1 MSNYDTIIFYC
12 PICKEKNNVQVIHE
26 KAKKA
31 FFQSTNIPA
40 YIAVSIES
48 HWKLY
53 PNQKYQQKINC
64 EKCSKTL
71 VLGFG
76 DIPVRKYN
84 LTVKLDCSNDYTGM
98 EGWYEDQVPNTTDEE
113 YT

>member
-1 MSNYDTIIFYC
+1 MDYDTIIFYC

-26 KAKKA
+26 KAKNA

-40 YIAVSIES
+40 YVAVSIKS
-48 HWKLY
+48 
-53 PNQKYQQKINC
+53 QKINC

-71 VLGFG
+71 VLGYG
-76 DIPVRKYN
+76 DIPVRQYN

-98 EGWYEDQVPNTTDEE
+98 EG
-113 YT
+113 

>member
-1 MSNYDTIIFYC
+1 MSDYDTIIFYC

-40 YIAVSIES
+40 YVAVSIKS
-48 HWKLY
+48 
-53 PNQKYQQKINC
+53 QKINC

-98 EGWYEDQVPNTTDEE
+98 EGWYEDQVPNATDED
-113 YT
+113 YAI

>member
-1 MSNYDTIIFYC
+1 MDYDTIIFYC
-12 PICKEKNNVQVIHE
+12 PVCQEKNNVQVIHE

-40 YIAVSIES
+40 YVAVSIKS
-48 HWKLY
+48 
-53 PNQKYQQKINC
+53 QKINC

-98 EGWYEDQVPNTTDEE
+98 EGWYEDQVPNTTDED
-113 YT
+113 YAI

>member
-1 MSNYDTIIFYC
+1 MYDTIIFYC

-26 KAKKA
+26 KAKNA

-40 YIAVSIES
+40 YVAVSIKS
-48 HWKLY
+48 
-53 PNQKYQQKINC
+53 QKINC

-71 VLGFG
+71 VLGFE
-76 DIPVRKYN
+76 DIPIRQYN
-84 LTVKLDCSNDYTGM
+84 LIVKLDCSNDYTGM
-98 EGWYEDQVPNTTDEE
+98 EGWYEDQIPNTTDED

>member
-40 YIAVSIES
+40 YVAVSIKS
-48 HWKLY
+48 
-53 PNQKYQQKINC
+53 QKINC

-76 DIPVRKYN
+76 DIPVRQYN

-98 EGWYEDQVPNTTDEE
+98 EGWYEDQVPNATDED
-113 YT
+113 YAI

>member
-1 MSNYDTIIFYC
+1 MVYDTIIFYC

-40 YIAVSIES
+40 YVAVSIKS
-48 HWKLY
+48 
-53 PNQKYQQKINC
+53 QKINC

-98 EGWYEDQVPNTTDEE
+98 EGWYDDQVPNATDED
-113 YT
+113 YAI

>member
-40 YIAVSIES
+40 YVAVSIKS
-48 HWKLY
+48 
-53 PNQKYQQKINC
+53 QKINC

-71 VLGFG
+71 VLGFE
-76 DIPVRKYN
+76 DIPIRQYN
-84 LTVKLDCSNDYTGM
+84 LIVKLDCSNDYTGM
-98 EGWYEDQVPNTTDEE
+98 EGWYDEE
-113 YT
+113 YL

>member
-1 MSNYDTIIFYC
+1 MINYDTIIFYC

-40 YIAVSIES
+40 YVAVSIKS
-48 HWKLY
+48 
-53 PNQKYQQKINC
+53 QKINC

-76 DIPVRKYN
+76 DIPVRQYN
-84 LTVKLDCSNDYTGM
+84 LTVKIDCSNDYTGM
-98 EGWYEDQVPNTTDEE
+98 EGWYDDQIPKATDED
-113 YT
+113 YAI

>member
-1 MSNYDTIIFYC
+1 MSDYDTIIFYC

-40 YIAVSIES
+40 YVAVSIKS
-48 HWKLY
+48 
-53 PNQKYQQKINC
+53 QKINC

-76 DIPVRKYN
+76 DIPVRQYN

-98 EGWYEDQVPNTTDEE
+98 EGWYEDQVPNTTDED
-113 YT
+113 YAI

>member
-1 MSNYDTIIFYC
+1 MDYDIIIFYC
-12 PICKEKNNVQVIHE
+12 PVCQEKNNVQVIHE

-40 YIAVSIES
+40 YVAVSIKS
-48 HWKLY
+48 
-53 PNQKYQQKINC
+53 QKINC

-76 DIPVRKYN
+76 DIPVRQYN

-98 EGWYEDQVPNTTDEE
+98 EGWYEDQVPNATDED
-113 YT
+113 YAI

>member
-40 YIAVSIES
+40 YVAVSIKS
-48 HWKLY
+48 
-53 PNQKYQQKINC
+53 QKINC

-71 VLGFG
+71 VLGFA
-76 DIPVRKYN
+76 DIPVRQYN
-84 LTVKLDCSNDYTGM
+84 LIVKLDCSNDYTGM
-98 EGWYEDQVPNTTDEE
+98 EGWYDEE
-113 YT
+113 YL

>member
-40 YIAVSIES
+40 YVAVSIKS
-48 HWKLY
+48 
-53 PNQKYQQKINC
+53 QKINC

>member
-1 MSNYDTIIFYC
+1 MINYDTIIFYC

-40 YIAVSIES
+40 YVAVSIKS
-48 HWKLY
+48 
-53 PNQKYQQKINC
+53 QKINC
-64 EKCSKTL
+64 KKCSKTL
-71 VLGFG
+71 VLGFR
-76 DIPVRKYN
+76 DIPVRQYN

-98 EGWYEDQVPNTTDEE
+98 EGWYEDQVPNTTDED

>member
-1 MSNYDTIIFYC
+1 MSDYDTIIFYC

-40 YIAVSIES
+40 YVAVSIKS
-48 HWKLY
+48 
-53 PNQKYQQKINC
+53 QKINC
-64 EKCSKTL
+64 KKCSKTL
-71 VLGFG
+71 VLGFE
-76 DIPVRKYN
+76 DIPIRQYN
-84 LTVKLDCSNDYTGM
+84 LIVKLDCSNDYTGM
-98 EGWYEDQVPNTTDEE
+98 EGWYDDQIPKATDEE

>member
-1 MSNYDTIIFYC
+1 MDYDTIIFYC
-12 PICKEKNNVQVIHE
+12 PVCREKNNVQVIHE
-26 KAKKA
+26 KAKNA

-40 YIAVSIES
+40 YVAVSIKS
-48 HWKLY
+48 
-53 PNQKYQQKINC
+53 QKINC

-71 VLGFG
+71 VLGYG
-76 DIPVRKYN
+76 DIPVRQYN

-98 EGWYEDQVPNTTDEE
+98 EGWYEDQIPKATDEE

>member
-40 YIAVSIES
+40 YVAVSIKS
-48 HWKLY
+48 
-53 PNQKYQQKINC
+53 QKINC

-76 DIPVRKYN
+76 DIPVRQYN
-84 LTVKLDCSNDYTGM
+84 LTVKLDCSNDFTGM
-98 EGWYEDQVPNTTDEE
+98 EGWYEDQVPKATDEE

>member
-12 PICKEKNNVQVIHE
+12 PICKEKNNVQVIHG
-26 KAKKA
+26 KAKNA
-31 FFQSTNIPA
+31 FFQSTNIPS
-40 YIAVSIES
+40 YVAVSIKS
-48 HWKLY
+48 
-53 PNQKYQQKINC
+53 QKINC

-76 DIPVRKYN
+76 DIPVRQYN
-84 LTVKLDCSNDYTGM
+84 LTVKLDCSNDFTGM
-98 EGWYEDQVPNTTDEE
+98 EGWYEDQVPKATDEE

>member
-40 YIAVSIES
+40 YVAVSIKS
-48 HWKLY
+48 
-53 PNQKYQQKINC
+53 QKINC

-84 LTVKLDCSNDYTGM
+84 LTVKLDCSNDFTGM
-98 EGWYEDQVPNTTDEE
+98 EGWYEDQVPNATDED
-113 YT
+113 YAI

>member
-1 MSNYDTIIFYC
+1 MYDTIIFYC

-26 KAKKA
+26 KAKNA

-40 YIAVSIES
+40 YVAVSIKS
-48 HWKLY
+48 
-53 PNQKYQQKINC
+53 QKINC

-71 VLGFG
+71 VLGYG
-76 DIPVRKYN
+76 DIPVRQYN

-98 EGWYEDQVPNTTDEE
+98 EGWYDDQIPKATDED
-113 YT
+113 YSI

>member
-1 MSNYDTIIFYC
+1 MINYDTIIFYC

-40 YIAVSIES
+40 YVAVSIKS
-48 HWKLY
+48 
-53 PNQKYQQKINC
+53 QKINC

-76 DIPVRKYN
+76 DIPVRQYN

-98 EGWYEDQVPNTTDEE
+98 EGWYEDQVPNATDED

>member
-1 MSNYDTIIFYC
+1 MDYDTIIFYC
-12 PICKEKNNVQVIHE
+12 PVCQEKNNVQVIHE

-40 YIAVSIES
+40 YVAVSIKS
-48 HWKLY
+48 
-53 PNQKYQQKINC
+53 QKINC

-98 EGWYEDQVPNTTDEE
+98 EGWYDDQVPNATDED
-113 YT
+113 YAI

>member
-1 MSNYDTIIFYC
+1 MSDYDTIIFYC

-40 YIAVSIES
+40 YVAVSIKS
-48 HWKLY
+48 
-53 PNQKYQQKINC
+53 QKINC

-98 EGWYEDQVPNTTDEE
+98 EGWYEDQVPNTTDED
-113 YT
+113 YAI

>member
-1 MSNYDTIIFYC
+1 MDYDIIIFYC
-12 PICKEKNNVQVIHE
+12 PVCKEKNNVQVIHE

-31 FFQSTNIPA
+31 FFQSTNIPS
-40 YIAVSIES
+40 YVAVSIKS
-48 HWKLY
+48 
-53 PNQKYQQKINC
+53 QKINC

>member
-1 MSNYDTIIFYC
+1 MSDYDTIIFYC

-26 KAKKA
+26 KAKNA
-31 FFQSTNIPA
+31 FFQSTNIPT
-40 YIAVSIES
+40 YVAVSIKS
-48 HWKLY
+48 
-53 PNQKYQQKINC
+53 QKINC

-76 DIPVRKYN
+76 DIPVRQYN
-84 LTVKLDCSNDYTGM
+84 LTVKLDCSNDFTGM
-98 EGWYEDQVPNTTDEE
+98 EGWYEDQVPNTTDED

>member
-1 MSNYDTIIFYC
+1 MDYDIIIFYC
-12 PICKEKNNVQVIHE
+12 PVCKEKNNVQVIHD

-40 YIAVSIES
+40 YVAVSIKS
-48 HWKLY
+48 
-53 PNQKYQQKINC
+53 QKINC

-76 DIPVRKYN
+76 DIPVRQYN
-84 LTVKLDCSNDYTGM
+84 LTVKLDCSNDFTGM
-98 EGWYEDQVPNTTDEE
+98 EGWYEDQVPNATDED
-113 YT
+113 YAI